1 MECWYSN
8 WIICL
13 YSQICFC
20 RNMLVECIIVL
31 VQFYK
36 VIKLPTWNL
45 IVKLVCWPHGLMNHL
60 FFRSFTHHLYVGS
73 IQAFE
78 SQSILKL
85 NSVVSTISMACTV
98 RVAVKQHQH
107 WSALRLSFHPL
118 VAAGQEAAQNS
129 KLATD
134 YKLQLADA
142 YNSIWTSILNI
153 CRCWFVILH
162 AQYR

>member
-1 MECWYSN
+1 
-8 WIICL
+8 
-13 YSQICFC
+13 
-20 RNMLVECIIVL
+20 MLEECIIVL

-45 IVKLVCWPHGLMNHL
+45 IVELVCWPHGFMNHL

-85 NSVVSTISMACTV
+85 NYVVSTISMPCTV
-98 RVAVKQHQH
+98 CSSETA
-107 WSALRLSFHPL
+107 SALISFEAFLSSSCCSRT
-118 VAAGQEAAQNS
+118 GGS
-129 KLATD
+129 TRLATD

-153 CRCWFVILH
+153 CTRCLFVILH

>member
-1 MECWYSN
+1 MHYSTSTVLQSYKITN
-8 WIICL
+8 LEPHCKTCL
-13 YSQICFC
+13 LTSWPYESPFLSEFYPPSLRWFNLTFSITIYS
-20 RNMLVECIIVL
+20 
-31 VQFYK
+31 K
-36 VIKLPTWNL
+36 TKLCCLNNQ
-45 IVKLVCWPHGLMNHL
+45 HGMH
-60 FFRSFTHHLYVGS
+60 S
-73 IQAFE
+73 A
-78 SQSILKL
+78 
-85 NSVVSTISMACTV
+85 
-98 RVAVKQHQH
+98 AVKQHQH